1 MNKVLSHHTSSFSKV
16 PRTNSRHTEFLSGPW
31 SCIVYFY
38 CQAFYLACIS
48 FWNVLWF
55 FSSHGYLLLA
65 IHSQCHLLRDNFS
78 DDPIQKSW
86 GHSSNCANS
95 PPVLISICH
104 DSWFFNDFFFCH
116 SHQLESKFHEN
127 RTQALKFTSVS
138 LGPTTFLWR
147 CNEISINTER
157 RSKLLDE
164 NIVTLIMHHWQ
175 QIRKLIQVYSF

>member
-104 DSWFFNDFFFCH
+104 DSWFFNDFFFFAILTSQKVNFMRIGPRLSNSLQYPWGLLH
-116 SHQLESKFHEN
+116 SSGG
-127 RTQALKFTSVS
+127 VM
-138 LGPTTFLWR
+138 
-147 CNEISINTER
+147 
-157 RSKLLDE
+157 RS
-164 NIVTLIMHHWQ
+164 Q
-175 QIRKLIQVYSF
+175 